1 MQKSNRALSEDTKL
15 RFAATA
21 YYAVVLAAFVMGL
34 YGFFSLVWLASA
46 EVQHSVQV
54 IGSLR

>member
-1 MQKSNRALSEDTKL
+1 MQKSKSAFSEDTKL
-15 RFAATA
+15 RFAVTA

-34 YGFFSLVWLASA
+34 YGFFSLVWLATA

>member
-1 MQKSNRALSEDTKL
+1 MQKSKNAFSEDTKL

-21 YYAVVLAAFVMGL
+21 YCAVVLAAFVMGL

>member
-1 MQKSNRALSEDTKL
+1 MQKSNNAFGEDRALRLAVT
-15 RFAATA
+15 T
-21 YYAVVLAAFVMGL
+21 YYAVMLVVFVVGL

-54 IGSLR
+54 IGSLH